1 MNCRSSS
8 SDNRDLSRMKWFTY
22 LHDAKASGDH
32 QKSYA
37 NNRHK
42 PLEFEVGDRVML
54 KVSPWKGV
62 VHFGKKGKLAPRIS
76 LEGDEILWVQGER
89 TQGVVKTLINTKFRI
104 DLVPGATPVAKSPY
118 RLAPSEMQELSEQL
132 QELQDK
138 DRFSFRLSPAPVHE
152 DDIPKTAFRTRY
164 GHFEFTVMPF
174 GLTNALPIFMDL
186 MNRVCKPYLDKFV
199 IVFIDDILI
208 YSKTKEDH
216 EVHLSSGC
224 KKYISFVMWLIQS
237 GYSRGLQ
244 VISRCSSRNFSKIA
258 KPLTSLTQKNQKYVW
273 GVEQEEAFQTLK
285 NNLCDAPILSLPDG
299 VEDFVVYCDA
309 SNQGLGCVL
318 MQEIRNDTGAQVE
331 AFNQRRTVLAG
342 KVTCLDH
349 QMEWEREWKLITQDS
364 LDRVSIQFR
373 LGGYV
378 KGYVMT
384 LVAVG
389 MLEDTSDAKGVA
401 LEGCGS
407 FWEEGVWTLLG
418 YCYYRRFIA
427 NSSKVAKPL
436 ASLTQKIQKYE
447 WVKEQEEDFQ
457 MLKGNLCDTPI
468 LSLLDGSKEFIVY
481 YDASNQ
487 GC

>member
-76 LEGDEILWVQGER
+76 LEGDEILRVQGER
-89 TQGVVKTLINTKFRI
+89 TQGVVKTLLNTK
-104 DLVPGATPVAKSPY
+104 
-118 RLAPSEMQELSEQL
+118 
-132 QELQDK
+132 
-138 DRFSFRLSPAPVHE
+138 
-152 DDIPKTAFRTRY
+152 
-164 GHFEFTVMPF
+164 
-174 GLTNALPIFMDL
+174 
-186 MNRVCKPYLDKFV
+186 
-199 IVFIDDILI
+199 
-208 YSKTKEDH
+208 
-216 EVHLSSGC
+216 
-224 KKYISFVMWLIQS
+224 S

-378 KGYVMT
+378 KGYHTSIRCAPFEALYGRKCRSPVLWAKIGEGWKIRVM
-384 LVAVG
+384 LKV
-389 MLEDTSDAKGVA
+389 SPWKGVVHFGKKGKLA
-401 LEGCGS
+401 PRYVGPFEILERIGPVAYRLRLS
-407 FWEEGVWTLLG
+407 KDMSGVH
-418 YCYYRRFIA
+418 
-427 NSSKVAKPL
+427 
-436 ASLTQKIQKYE
+436 
-447 WVKEQEEDFQ
+447 
-457 MLKGNLCDTPI
+457 DT
-468 LSLLDGSKEFIVY
+468 FHV
-481 YDASNQ
+481 
-487 GC
+487 